1 MIHARCA
8 SDRFLPDFAMPRPPG
23 EAEAQ
28 TKLKATQRA
37 AEQATKAHAAAE
49 AGLRNASA
57 ELERVGQAAGLAE
70 ATLNHALSELRQ
82 VIPGADLGVDDDT
95 LMAPLATASGTA
107 AEAHQRQADE
117 ASQLAGQA
125 ELAAAE
131 IRARRREFSQR
142 SDRLAERQES
152 VRERK
157 ESCETAAGELPAGYQ
172 VNAPLTAEQP
182 RRRLR
187 ASTPSAH

>member
-1 MIHARCA
+1 MR
-8 SDRFLPDFAMPRPPG
+8 
-23 EAEAQ
+23 Q
-28 TKLKATQRA
+28 QK
-37 AEQATKAHAAAE
+37 

-95 LMAPLATASGTA
+95 LVAPLATASGTA

-117 ASQLAGQA
+117 ANQLARQA

-131 IRARRREFSQR
+131 IKARHREFSQR
-142 SDRLAERQES
+142 SDPAYRTPGIGSRAEGVLRDGRRRASGWLPGQ
-152 VRERK
+152 R
-157 ESCETAAGELPAGYQ
+157 TAHCGR
-172 VNAPLTAEQP
+172 P
-182 RRRLR
+182 RRRRR

>member
-1 MIHARCA
+1 
-8 SDRFLPDFAMPRPPG
+8 MPRPPG
-23 EAEAQ
+23 EAEARA
-28 TKLKATQRA
+28 KLKAAQRA

-49 AGLRNASA
+49 ADLRNASA

-117 ASQLAGQA
+117 ANQLAGQA
-125 ELAAAE
+125 ELAADRDRERDAGNSLSDPPGLPNA
-131 IRARRREFSQR
+131 RNRFASGRSPARRPPESFRLVTGSTHR
-142 SDRLAERQES
+142 SLRATSPTPPSEYAIGAPSSPRSAGGLRRLAR
-152 VRERK
+152 
-157 ESCETAAGELPAGYQ
+157 
-172 VNAPLTAEQP
+172 
-182 RRRLR
+182 
-187 ASTPSAH
+187 